1 MTSNND
7 PILNL
12 CDNIITNLENDK
24 ISVSSSLL
32 KCRKLAQL
40 VGDTEAQQ
48 WLKYEC
54 EGYPKLDERTL
65 PNDAFT
71 IAEHHGRV
79 TTYNQ
84 TSTGFTELASELEAD
99 IASHQVALSLNAYS
113 CHGVSFPNNSGI
125 QAVKPMFEEIT
136 KGLNNLMQNIKNS
149 QKKLFIL
156 RSQYYDFAV
165 QQKLKLQGAQ
175 AASEEAKQEQ

>member
-7 PILNL
+7 PILSL

-99 IASHQVALSLNAYS
+99 IASHQLILSNYSSQGLSL
-113 CHGVSFPNNSGI
+113 PDNSGI
-125 QAVKPMFEEIT
+125 PAVKSMFDAIT
-136 KGLNNLMQNIKNS
+136 KGLNDSIHSIKNN

-156 RSQYYDFAV
+156 RTQYHDFAV
-165 QQKLKLQGAQ
+165 QQKLNLQDAQ